1 MGASL
6 VESINGCYFNVVGFP
21 LHRFC
26 YELIKILNQQTSSS
40 DNPEKRIKSS

>member
-6 VESINGCYFNVVGFP
+6 VEGINGCYFNVVGFP

-26 YELIKILNQQTSSS
+26 FELIQIISRQTQHDNDNNKIK
-40 DNPEKRIKSS
+40 DI